1 VDEVRPRAG
10 QGEAR
15 SFLRAVLRYNPHTL
29 VCQRNRG
36 MNAPQDPGSVLKP
49 ASLHTCRVNAAQAAR
64 LDFSDES
71 CFEEAQRGF
80 VGSIP
85 DARITAADGRVVW
98 DLSAFAFLESI
109 ESPDSVH
116 PSLWRHARLNR
127 IHGLFKVCERIYQV
141 RGFDLANLTIIE
153 GDTGLI
159 LIDPLSYC
167 EPAAAALA
175 LYRSHCG
182 SDKPVRCVIYS
193 HSHTD
198 HYGGVEGVIAP
209 AQAASGEVKVIAP
222 GGFMEAAISENIL
235 AGVPMRRRSMFQFGP
250 TLSAGA
256 RSHVDSGLGKAVGR
270 GTTSL
275 IAPNML
281 IRQPVERHYIDGIDI
296 VFQLTPET
304 EAPAEMNFHFP
315 QFKVLNL
322 AENGCHTMHNLCP
335 IRGARTR
342 DALAWSKYL
351 DAALNDFI
359 EDTDVVIAQH
369 HWPTWG
375 RERARRFIV
384 EQRDLYRL
392 LHDQTLRL
400 MSHGQTPHEIAESFR
415 LPESLEKSWHA
426 RPYYGAIAHNVR
438 AVYAHYMGPYDG
450 NPANLDPLAPQPA
463 AKRYVD
469 YMGGAD
475 AVLKRA
481 QADFEAGDFRWVVQ
495 VTHHLVFAD
504 PTNRRA
510 RELAADAMEQLAY
523 QSESSTWRNAYA
535 LGAKELR
542 FGAPKPP
549 RSGAG
554 VVTPKVVAMMPMP
567 MFLDFL
573 AMRVN
578 APKAEG
584 LGLRIDWVMDDENT
598 RWKLTLSHSAL
609 SHSAGSHDA
618 AAMATVH
625 MDRPKLAALV
635 GAGIPFA
642 QALDK
647 QPIAV
652 DGDMQALRQLLGTL
666 DVFNPMFNILEP

>member
-1 VDEVRPRAG
+1 MAI
-10 QGEAR
+10 
-15 SFLRAVLRYNPHTL
+15 S
-29 VCQRNRG
+29 
-36 MNAPQDPGSVLKP
+36 QDPGSVLKP
-49 ASLHTCRVNAAQAAR
+49 ASLHTCQTNTAMAAR

-71 CFEEAQRGF
+71 CFDEAQRGF

-85 DARITAADGRVVW
+85 DARITTPDGRVVW
-98 DLSAFAFLESI
+98 DLSAFAFLENI

-116 PSLWRHARLNR
+116 PSLWRQARLNR
-127 IHGLFKVCERIYQV
+127 IHGLFKVCDRMYQV
-141 RGFDLANLTIIE
+141 RGFDIANLTIIE

-159 LIDPLSYC
+159 LIDPLTVC
-167 EPAAAALA
+167 EAAAAALA
-175 LYRSHCG
+175 LYRTHRG
-182 SDKPVRCVIYS
+182 IDKPVLCVIYS

-198 HYGGVEGVIAP
+198 HFGGVEGVITP
-209 AQAASGEVKVIAP
+209 AQAASGEVQVIAP
-222 GGFMEAAISENIL
+222 EGFMEAAIAENIL
-235 AGVPMRRRSMFQFGP
+235 AGVPMRRRAAFQFGP
-250 TLSAGA
+250 TLAPGA
-256 RSHVDSGLGKAVGR
+256 RSHVDSGLGKAMGR
-270 GTTSL
+270 GTSSL
-275 IAPNML
+275 IAPNRL
-281 IRQPVERHYIDGIDI
+281 ITQPVERHTIDGIEI

-335 IRGARTR
+335 IRGAKTR

-359 EDTDVVIAQH
+359 EQTDVVIAQH
-369 HWPTWG
+369 HWPSWG
-375 RERARRFIV
+375 RERARRFIS
-384 EQRDLYRL
+384 EQRDMYRL

-400 MSHGQTPHEIAESFR
+400 MSHGLTPHEIAENFR
-415 LPESLEKSWHA
+415 LPESLEKSWHV

-450 NPANLDPLAPQPA
+450 NPVNLDPLAPQPA
-463 AKRYVD
+463 GHKYVE

-475 AVLKRA
+475 ALLARA
-481 QADFEAGDFRWVVQ
+481 QVDFDAGHYRWVVQ

-504 PTNRRA
+504 PTNRAA

-523 QSESSTWRNAYA
+523 QSESATWRNAYA

-549 RSGAG
+549 KGGAG
-554 VVTPKVVAMMPMP
+554 VVTPKVVAMMPMA
-567 MFLDFL
+567 MFFDFL

-578 APKAEG
+578 AQKAEG
-584 LGLRIDWVMDDENT
+584 LNLKIDWLMEDEGSHW
-598 RWKLTLSHSAL
+598 RLTLSHSAL
-609 SHSAGSHDA
+609 SHSAGTHGA
-618 AAMATVH
+618 AAVATVR

-635 GAGIPFA
+635 GAGIPLA

-647 QPIAV
+647 GLIGVTGEA
-652 DGDMQALRQLLGTL
+652 QALQQLLDTL

>member
-1 VDEVRPRAG
+1 MTTA
-10 QGEAR
+10 
-15 SFLRAVLRYNPHTL
+15 
-29 VCQRNRG
+29 
-36 MNAPQDPGSVLKP
+36 QDPGPVLKP
-49 ASLHTCRVNAAQAAR
+49 ASLHTCESNATQAAR

-71 CFEEAQRGF
+71 CFDEAQRGF

-85 DARITAADGRVVW
+85 DARITTPDGRVVW
-98 DLSAFAFLESI
+98 DMSAFAFLENI

-116 PSLWRHARLNR
+116 PSLWRQARLNR
-127 IHGLFKVCERIYQV
+127 IHGLFKVCDRMYQV
-141 RGFDLANLTIIE
+141 RGFDIANITIIE

-159 LIDPLSYC
+159 LIDPLTVC
-167 EPAAAALA
+167 EAAAAALA
-175 LYRSHCG
+175 LYRQHRG
-182 SDKPVRCVIYS
+182 DDKPVHCVIYS

-198 HYGGVEGVIAP
+198 HYGGVEGVITP
-209 AQAASGEVKVIAP
+209 AQAASGEVRVIAP
-222 GGFMEAAISENIL
+222 DGFMEAAISENIL
-235 AGVPMRRRSMFQFGP
+235 AGIPMRRRGLFQFGP
-250 TLSAGA
+250 TLAPGV
-256 RSHVDSGLGKAVGR
+256 RSHVDSGLGKAMGR

-275 IAPNML
+275 IAPNVL
-281 IRQPVERHYIDGIDI
+281 ITQAVERHTIDGVDI

-335 IRGARTR
+335 IRGAKTR
-342 DALAWSKYL
+342 DSLAWSKYL

-359 EDTDVVIAQH
+359 EETDVVIAQH

-375 RERARRFIV
+375 RERARRFIS

-400 MSHGQTPHEIAESFR
+400 MSHGLTPHEIAEEFK
-415 LPESLEKSWHA
+415 LPASLERSWHV

-450 NPANLDPLAPQPA
+450 NPVNLDPLAPVPA
-463 AKRYVD
+463 GKRYVE

-475 AVLKRA
+475 ALLARA
-481 QADFEAGDFRWVVQ
+481 QADFDAGHYRWVVQ

-504 PTNRRA
+504 PANRRA

-542 FGAPKPP
+542 VGAPKPP
-549 RSGAG
+549 KGGAG
-554 VVTPKVVAMMPMP
+554 VVTPKVVAMMPMA
-567 MFLDFL
+567 MFFDFL

-578 APKAEG
+578 AQKAEG
-584 LGLRIDWVMDDENT
+584 LHLLIDWAMSDERTNW
-598 RWKLTLSHSAL
+598 RLTLSHSAL
-609 SHSAGSHDA
+609 SHSAGTHGA
-618 AAMATVH
+618 AAMATVR

-635 GAGIPFA
+635 GAGIAFA
-642 QALDK
+642 EALDNGM
-647 QPIAV
+647 IVV
-652 DGDMQALRQLLGTL
+652 DGDARALQQLLGTL